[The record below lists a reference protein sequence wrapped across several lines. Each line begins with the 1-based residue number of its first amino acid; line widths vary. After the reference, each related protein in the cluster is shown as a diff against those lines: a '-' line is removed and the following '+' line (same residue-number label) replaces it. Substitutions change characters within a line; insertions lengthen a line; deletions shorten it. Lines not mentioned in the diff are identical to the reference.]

1 MWTKEKMQEY
11 AFKRAMT
18 VDDYQV
24 WLDERLFGE
33 SATTDRQLEPDEAEY
48 LAYMSGA
55 MISSA
60 EEMDPEE
67 EHGG

>member
-11 AFKRAMT
+11 AAKRAMT
-18 VDDYQV
+18 VEDYQV

-33 SATTDRQLEPDEAEY
+33 NATTDRQLEPDEAEY

-55 MISSA
+55 MIASP
-60 EEMDPEE
+60 EEMEPE